1 MKVITEE
8 RLRER
13 FEESQH
19 KYLKAPL
26 ERIYEPNAVM
36 NTLHELIDECQE
48 LDTLT
53 VTRLRPMSDA
63 PDHEYSLFVHKE
75 GRRPTEGYKNDLS
88 IVIDGEPIPSAC
100 FAGWIPMP
108 RYEPENV

>member
-8 RLRER
+8 RLREK

-53 VTRLRPMSDA
+53 VTRLRPMS
-63 PDHEYSLFVHKE
+63 EIQE
-75 GRRPTEGYKNDLS
+75 GDILVKWIRENGLRGAFYVDGWVYVNGSNYKP
-88 IVIDGEPIPSAC
+88 EE
-100 FAGWIPMP
+100 FQGWIPIP
-108 RYEPENV
+108 KYEPEK